1 MRGIAPALTLASFPE
16 IRPEKKHNTM
26 KTSHETVW
34 VSHVF
39 QEIRINYL
47 LVKILS
53 GTESFSELDLLKSDL
68 LYVGI

>member
-1 MRGIAPALTLASFPE
+1 
-16 IRPEKKHNTM
+16 M
-26 KTSHETVW
+26 KTSHENVW

-68 LYVGI
+68 LDIGI